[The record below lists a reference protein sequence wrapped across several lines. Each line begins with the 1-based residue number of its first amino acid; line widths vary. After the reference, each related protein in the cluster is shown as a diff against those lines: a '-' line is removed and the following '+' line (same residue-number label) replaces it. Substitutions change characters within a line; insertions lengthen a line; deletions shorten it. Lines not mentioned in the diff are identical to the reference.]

1 MSIII
6 RLFWRLIAA
15 FLLAV
20 LFGAALQILQERGYP
35 LISWSVGWMGKMS
48 GAISILGAQVTLAE
62 AIVASFLGAACV
74 FLWCLF
80 RVGARLKTFWFRN
93 RERIFDPKIEEIRE
107 LIRILDQL
115 LGLPITKDR
124 DEERIGSLFN
134 ELRNSPHTI
143 WKDQELEYLRYD
155 YLTAVKKVSDLKDN
169 FSKLVESDTQ
179 EKLEEAQD
187 ELSSIAEK
195 LDKRISFVVQFF
207 QRKN

>member
-1 MSIII
+1 MLSFLPKAQEGGTDWYFTIVLIVAFSLIIYACWSIVSS
-6 RLFWRLIAA
+6 LIAH
-15 FLLAV
+15 LKK
-20 LFGAALQILQERGYP
+20 
-35 LISWSVGWMGKMS
+35 SS
-48 GAISILGAQVTLAE
+48 GGPTEKNPENGTQCDYDGI
-62 AIVASFLGAACV
+62 C
-74 FLWCLF
+74 
-80 RVGARLKTFWFRN
+80 
-93 RERIFDPKIEEIRE
+93 IFEPKIEEIRE
-107 LIRILDQL
+107 LIRTLDQL

-134 ELRNSPHTI
+134 ELRDSPHTI
-143 WKDQELEYLRYD
+143 WKDQKLEYLRYD